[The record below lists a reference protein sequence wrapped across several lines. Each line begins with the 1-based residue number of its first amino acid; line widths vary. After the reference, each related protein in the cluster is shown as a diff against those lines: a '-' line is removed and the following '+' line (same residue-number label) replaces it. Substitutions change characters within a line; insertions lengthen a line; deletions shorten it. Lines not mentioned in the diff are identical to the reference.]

1 MSDSPSA
8 HEAVFGNPERV
19 FDPTGD
25 NASGA
30 VLPTTAF
37 YVLSVLSMLAGFAV
51 MGAVSYL
58 CRHWDGSGFW
68 YLAVLLVVLGSM
80 ILGAAI
86 AIYSQNWLISLV
98 AYLGLVAT
106 PFGVLFGPIAKQAGS
121 HALVLAIIIT
131 AVLMT
136 LGCLIGIALPKGH
149 YSVSVGNW
157 LYFALLGYVL
167 LSAVLVQLTSTNH
180 TVLLWVSGIGIVL
193 FFCITINDA
202 NRLKSVG
209 HMDTDNAIDCGMQ
222 LWLNAVN
229 ELLRVIPFL
238 AGGRS

>member
-68 YLAVLLVVLGSM
+68 YLAIGSARPAHVHEPHGAALGLWHRDRAVLLHHDQRREQAQERRAHGHRQRHRLRHAVVAQRRKR
-80 ILGAAI
+80 AAPRDP
-86 AIYSQNWLISLV
+86 V
-98 AYLGLVAT
+98 
-106 PFGVLFGPIAKQAGS
+106 PCRRP
-121 HALVLAIIIT
+121 
-131 AVLMT
+131 
-136 LGCLIGIALPKGH
+136 
-149 YSVSVGNW
+149 
-157 LYFALLGYVL
+157 
-167 LSAVLVQLTSTNH
+167 
-180 TVLLWVSGIGIVL
+180 
-193 FFCITINDA
+193 
-202 NRLKSVG
+202 
-209 HMDTDNAIDCGMQ
+209 
-222 LWLNAVN
+222 
-229 ELLRVIPFL
+229 
-238 AGGRS
+238 